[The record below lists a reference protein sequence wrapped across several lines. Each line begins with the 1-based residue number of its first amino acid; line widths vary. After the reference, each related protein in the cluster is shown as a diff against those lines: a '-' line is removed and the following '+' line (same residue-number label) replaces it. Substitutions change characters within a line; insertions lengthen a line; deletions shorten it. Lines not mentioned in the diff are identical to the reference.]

1 MYVKFNPNPCHKR
14 VGDCTVRALSKALDI
29 PWERAYMKLF
39 TQGLLM
45 CDMPS
50 SNAVYGAY
58 LTEHGFVKELVPNTC
73 PDCYTV
79 KRFCEDHPTGTYI
92 LATGSHVVCVI
103 DGDYYDAWES
113 GDEVPILAFRKE
125 Q

>member
-1 MYVKFNPNPCHKR
+1 MYKYYNPNPCNRR
-14 VGDCTVRALSKALDI
+14 VGDCTVRALSKALNI
-29 PWERAYMKLF
+29 PWEKAYMKLF
-39 TQGLLM
+39 VQGMLM

-50 SNAVYGAY
+50 SNTVYGAY

-79 KRFCEDHPTGTYI
+79 RKFCEDHPEGTYI

-103 DGDYYDAWES
+103 SGNHYDAWDS
-113 GDEVPILAFRKE
+113 SDEVPILAFRKE
-125 Q
+125 

>member
-1 MYVKFNPNPCHKR
+1 MYVNYNPNPCNRR

-29 PWERAYMKLF
+29 PWEKAYMRLF
-39 TQGLLM
+39 AQGLMM

-50 SNAVYGAY
+50 SNAVYSTY

-73 PDCYTV
+73 PQCYTV
-79 KRFCEDHPTGTYI
+79 RKFCEDHPTGTYI

-103 DGDYYDAWES
+103 SGDYYDAWES